1 MSGTAPAKGLSP
13 ATVVIWAGISAALHV
28 GKIPPAIPL
37 LHLELGLS
45 LMQSGLMLSM
55 VQFAGMLL
63 GLVVGLS
70 ADHWGLRKCMLM
82 GLCLMFFPVA
92 SVVWPPTLAL
102 CSCSA
107 VSQAWASCWWSRPH
121 PAGSGK
127 TWRLLS

>member
-82 GLCLMFFPVA
+82 GLSLMFF
-92 SVVWPPTLAL
+92 S
-102 CSCSA
+102 SCL
-107 VSQAWASCWWSRPH
+107 
-121 PAGSGK
+121 GG
-127 TWRLLS
+127 

>member
-1 MSGTAPAKGLSP
+1 MTGTAPAKGLSP

-70 ADHWGLRKCMLM
+70 ADHWGLRKCMLIEHA
-82 GLCLMFFPVA
+82 FA
-92 SVVWPPTLAL
+92 
-102 CSCSA
+102 
-107 VSQAWASCWWSRPH
+107 QAPIC
-121 PAGSGK
+121 
-127 TWRLLS
+127 RLYTSPSPRDS